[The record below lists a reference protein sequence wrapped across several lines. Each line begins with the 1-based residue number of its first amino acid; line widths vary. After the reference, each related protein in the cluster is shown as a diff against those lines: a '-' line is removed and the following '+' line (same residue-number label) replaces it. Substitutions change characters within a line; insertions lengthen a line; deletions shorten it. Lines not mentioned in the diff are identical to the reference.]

1 MRKLFTA
8 ISAAAVLCATTALC
22 GCAAELSLPES
33 PIQSGEISKAHYPET
48 SEAETIKIPDK
59 PSAVPVKD
67 NNRLSHTID
76 GVYSDGKYYTITV
89 SGKKCS
95 AVTEN
100 SVCIDGTYYDD
111 LRMELFLDSILLDSL
126 EIGVSTGSRF
136 LIMESAVYG
145 RAYGCTLISYKR
157 EFSAD
162 EYPDIIQLDFYN
174 ADDIEVPQYGR
185 FFAVFD
191 DKLLELPIYENGM
204 ATEPCGTHFK
214 TKSAGVMTHCL
225 CVSTVSHKYTVRKYE
240 YSFNL
245 AERRLDKREV
255 RFYGWTVDN

>member
-1 MRKLFTA
+1 MRNLL
-8 ISAAAVLCATTALC
+8 AAVVFCVIIPLCSCNSAV
-22 GCAAELSLPES
+22 EPSRPEY
-33 PIQSGEISKAHYPET
+33 PVQSETPEVYAPAV
-48 SEAETIKIPDK
+48 SVPEAVSIPDR

-67 NNRLSHTID
+67 NGRLSHTVEA
-76 GVYSDGKYYTITV
+76 VYSEGKYYTVTV
-89 SGKKCS
+89 SGRKCS
-95 AVTEN
+95 AGTEN
-100 SVCIDGTYYDD
+100 SVCIDDTYYDD
-111 LRMELFLDSILLDSL
+111 LKMELFLDNILLDSL
-126 EIGVSTGSRF
+126 AIGVHTGNRF
-136 LIMESAVYG
+136 LIMESAACG
-145 RAYGCTLISYKR
+145 KDYGCKLISCKR

-191 DKLLELPIYENGM
+191 SRLLELPIYESGK
-204 ATEPCGTHFK
+204 AVEPCGTHFK
-214 TKSAGVMTHCL
+214 LKSAGVMTHCL

-240 YSFNL
+240 YSFDP